1 MTTDINILEDLSK
14 LTKIP
19 LRTLNSL
26 ADKEM
31 LCIGSAIHE
40 AQLKGEKA
48 TILDIGIGTLSVNL
62 TSGDCK
68 FIPSKD
74 LSASIKKVTEKGL
87 NPLEFELSQSV
98 ITKLVELCEDNF

>member
-1 MTTDINILEDLSK
+1 MNTDINILEDLSR

-19 LRTLNSL
+19 HRTLISL
-26 ADKEM
+26 TNKEM

-40 AQLKGEKA
+40 AQLSEEKT
-48 TILDIGIGTLSVNL
+48 TILDIGLGTLSVNL
-62 TSGDCK
+62 ASGECK

-74 LSASIKKVTEKGL
+74 LTMTIKKVTEKGL